1 MRAPARPRWLRS
13 PDARWLL
20 AIFVLALGV
29 RLLTVAVIHP
39 DPRDGRFDDSV
50 WYDTSARHLAAGDG
64 YVFDPTVWFVP
75 DGTRLYPD
83 ESQLTPT
90 AYWPPG
96 YPVTLAAI
104 YYVTDDSL
112 WAGRMFNVLCGALT
126 AVLVY
131 AIARKLF
138 GRTEAVIAGLL
149 MALLPG
155 HVYFTPLLMSET
167 YFLFLMSATIAVFLY
182 YVLDRERP
190 PLLAV
195 AGAGLLAGMTGMS
208 RGEFAPFIGIML
220 LLMVLHL
227 GLRRS
232 LLPAAVLMI
241 AVAAL
246 FVPWTIRNE
255 RTMGALIPGTTGA
268 GIVAL
273 QGHDSLSEGIP
284 SLNIPGRIEN
294 EYVSLPRKER
304 EVKVNREALYRAR
317 TYAWDHKLDELRLL
331 PRRMFGLFRS
341 DEPAI
346 TWAQSTRPVY
356 GEETAKRLINL
367 NTWIFYGV
375 VAFALLSWPLWW
387 RTRDTKRLLVF
398 APVPFYMLMF
408 GVIFIGDPRYHFGMY
423 LPLVV
428 FASTGLAVLW
438 RMSQEAWRDATGGR
452 SLGEILR
459 TYGTP
464 AP

>member
-1 MRAPARPRWLRS
+1 MQAHAKRRWYRT

-20 AIFVLALGV
+20 AIFLVAFSL
-29 RLLTVAVIHP
+29 RLITVAVIHP
-39 DPRDGRFDDSV
+39 NSRDGRFDDSV
-50 WYDTSARHLAAGDG
+50 WYDTSAKHLVAGDG
-64 YVFDPTVWFVP
+64 YVFDPTVWYAS
-75 DGTRLYPD
+75 DGTRIYPD
-83 ESQLTPT
+83 DNQLTPT
-90 AYWPPG
+90 ALWPPG

-104 YYVTDDSL
+104 YFVTDDSL
-112 WAGRMFNVLCGALT
+112 WAARMFNVLCGALT

-138 GRTEAVIAGLL
+138 GLTEAVIAGLL
-149 MALLPG
+149 MALFPG
-155 HVYFTPLLMSET
+155 HIYFTPLLMSET
-167 YFLFLMSATIAVFLY
+167 YFLFLMTATIAVFLY
-182 YVLDRERP
+182 FVLDRERP
-190 PLLAV
+190 LLLAV

-208 RGEFAPFIGIML
+208 RGEFAPFVGIML
-220 LLMVLHL
+220 LLMLLHL

-232 LLPAAVLMI
+232 LLPAAVLML

-255 RTMGALIPGTTGA
+255 RTMGAFIPGTTGA
-268 GIVAL
+268 GRVAL
-273 QGHDSLSEGIP
+273 QGHHPMSEGIP
-284 SLNIPGRIEN
+284 SLEIFGRIEN
-294 EYVSLPRKER
+294 EYASLGRKER
-304 EVKVNREALYRAR
+304 EVKVNSEGLYRAR

-341 DEPAI
+341 DESAI
-346 TWAQSTRPVY
+346 TWTQSNKPVL

-367 NTWIFYGV
+367 NTWIFYGTV
-375 VAFALLSWPLWW
+375 GFALLSWPLWW

-423 LPLVV
+423 ATLVV
-428 FASTGLAVLW
+428 FASTGIAMVLRMTREQW
-438 RMSQEAWRDATGGR
+438 REAMGGR
-452 SLGEILR
+452 SIGQLLR

-464 AP
+464 SP

>member
-1 MRAPARPRWLRS
+1 MQALTKRRWYRS

-20 AIFVLALGV
+20 AIFIIAFSL
-29 RLLTVAVIHP
+29 RLVTVAVIHP
-39 DPRDGRFDDSV
+39 NPRDGRFDDSV
-50 WYDTSARHLAAGDG
+50 WYDTSAKHLAAGDG
-64 YVFDPTVWFVP
+64 YVFDPTVWFAS
-75 DGTRLYPD
+75 DGTRIYPD
-83 ESQLTPT
+83 ENQLSPT
-90 AYWPPG
+90 ALWPPG

-104 YYVTDDSL
+104 YFVTDDSL
-112 WAGRMFNVLCGALT
+112 WAARMFNVLTGALT

-138 GRTEAVIAGLL
+138 GLTEAAIAGLL
-149 MALLPG
+149 MALFPG
-155 HVYFTPLLMSET
+155 SIYFTPLLMSET
-167 YFLFLMSATIAVFLY
+167 YFLFLMTATIAVFLY
-182 YVLDRERP
+182 FVLDRERP

-195 AGAGLLAGMTGMS
+195 SGGGLLAGMTGMS
-208 RGEFAPFIGIML
+208 RGEFAPFVGIML
-220 LLMVLHL
+220 LLMLFHL

-232 LLPAAVLMI
+232 LLPAGALLLS
-241 AVAAL
+241 VAIL

-255 RTMGALIPGTTGA
+255 RTMGAFIPGTTGA
-268 GIVAL
+268 GRVAL
-273 QGHDSLSEGIP
+273 QGHHPLSEGIP
-284 SLNIPGRIEN
+284 SLEIFGRIEN
-294 EYVSLPRKER
+294 EYANLGRTER
-304 EVKVNREALYRAR
+304 EVKVNSEGLYRAR

-341 DEPAI
+341 DESAI
-346 TWAQSTRPVY
+346 TWAQSNKPVY

-367 NTWIFYGV
+367 NTWIFYGTV
-375 VAFALLSWPLWW
+375 GFALLSWPLWW

-423 LPLVV
+423 TTLVV
-428 FASTGLAVLW
+428 FASTGIAMVLRMTREQW
-438 RMSQEAWRDATGGR
+438 REAMGGR
-452 SLGEILR
+452 TIGRLLR

>member
-1 MRAPARPRWLRS
+1 MHAPARPRWLRT

-50 WYDTSARHLAAGDG
+50 WYDTSARHLADGDG
-64 YVFDPTVWFVP
+64 YVFDPTVWFAS
-75 DGTRLYPD
+75 DNTRIYPD
-83 ESQLTPT
+83 EEALTPT
-90 AYWPPG
+90 ALWPPG

-104 YYVTDDSL
+104 YFVTDDSL

-149 MALLPG
+149 IALLPG

-182 YVLDRERP
+182 YVLDHERP
-190 PLLAV
+190 PLVAV
-195 AGAGLLAGMTGMS
+195 AGAGLLASMTGMS
-208 RGEFAPFIGIML
+208 RGEFAPFAGIML
-220 LLMVLHL
+220 LLLVFHL

-232 LLPAAVLMI
+232 LLPAAVFTI
-241 AVAAL
+241 AVASL
-246 FVPWTIRNE
+246 FVPWTIRNQIQ
-255 RTMGALIPGTTGA
+255 MGEAIPGTTGA
-268 GIVAL
+268 GRVAL
-273 QGHDSLSEGIP
+273 QGHHPLSEGIP
-284 SLNIPGRIEN
+284 SLEIFGRIDH
-294 EYVSLPRKER
+294 EYASLPRKER
-304 EVKVNREALYRAR
+304 ELKVNTEGLYRAR
-317 TYAWDHKLDELRLL
+317 TYAWDNKLEELRLL
-331 PRRMFGLFRS
+331 PRRMYGLFRS
-341 DEPAI
+341 DESAI
-346 TWAQSTRPVY
+346 TWGQSNKPVY
-356 GEETAKRLINL
+356 NEETAKRLINL

-423 LPLVV
+423 LPIVV
-428 FASTGLAVLW
+428 FASTGLAALW
-438 RMSQEAWRDATGGR
+438 RMSQEAWHDASGGR